1 MKAVTELDD
10 WFTICQY
17 KREKPKNTKMPI
29 LILFYFFR
37 GLTVSM

>member
-17 KREKPKNTKMPI
+17 KREKPKNTKMSI

-37 GLTVSM
+37 GLTVLM